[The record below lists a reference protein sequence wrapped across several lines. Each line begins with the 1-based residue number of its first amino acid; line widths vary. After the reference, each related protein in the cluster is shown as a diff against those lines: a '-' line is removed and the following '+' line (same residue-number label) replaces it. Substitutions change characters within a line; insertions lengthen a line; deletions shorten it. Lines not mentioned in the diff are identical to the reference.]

1 MTPAASVRWLE
12 EAHLGPVSDNLRRVV
27 TALLTAPVVLVLA
40 YLGGWAFAAFVA
52 LIGVLG
58 QRELYQMARQAGAQP
73 QRTGGFVLGGLVVA
87 TVLRP
92 TLWPLGA
99 MVLLLFVVSAPLLLP
114 QEDFLVSFTVTI
126 AGIVYPTALLGSLVW
141 LREVRSAAVT
151 DDVAFR
157 LVLFALLVVWATDV
171 AAYYVG
177 RTIGR
182 RPLAPTISPNKTWEG
197 TLGGLGAALVIGL
210 ALKLTLV
217 DLLAWPHVA
226 ALIVIGGGISQLGDL
241 LESTLKRST
250 NVDDSSQLLP
260 GHGGILDRFD
270 AMAVA
275 APLIVL
281 YLHLVAGLF

>member
-1 MTPAASVRWLE
+1 MSN
-12 EAHLGPVSDNLRRVV
+12 NLRRVV
-27 TALLTAPVVLVLA
+27 TALLAAPVVLVLA
-40 YLGGWAFAAFVA
+40 YLGGWWFAGLVA
-52 LIGVLG
+52 VIGLLG
-58 QRELYQMARQAGAQP
+58 QHELYLMARHVGGEP
-73 QRTGGFVLGGLVVA
+73 HRIGGFGLGLLVVLLF
-87 TVLRP
+87 LRP
-92 TLWPLGA
+92 SLWAVGA
-99 MVLLLFVVSAPLLLP
+99 TALLLFVVAAPLLLP
-114 QEDFLVSFTVTI
+114 QDQFLVSFAVTI
-126 AGIVYPTALLGSLVW
+126 AGIVYPTGLLGSLVW

-151 DDVAFR
+151 EFGAFQ
-157 LVLFALLVVWATDV
+157 LVLFTLLLVWATDV

-177 RTIGR
+177 RRVGA

-197 TLGGLGAALVIGL
+197 TLGGIGAAVLVGVV
-210 ALKLTLV
+210 LKVAFV

-250 NVDDSSQLLP
+250 DVDDSSQLLP
-260 GHGGILDRFD
+260 GHGGMLDRFD